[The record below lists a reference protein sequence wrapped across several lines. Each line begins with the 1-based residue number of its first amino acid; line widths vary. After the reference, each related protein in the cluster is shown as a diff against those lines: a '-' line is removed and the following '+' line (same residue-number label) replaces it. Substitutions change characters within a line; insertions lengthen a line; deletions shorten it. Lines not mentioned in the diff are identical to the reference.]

1 MDAIV
6 TGDILQRAKEIERGL
21 GGDYAREELGKGA
34 ATCAFLYSISAATR
48 EAGATEEEIRTALL
62 RPEINPAMVSEVLG
76 RLREGLWYLRY
87 RDKRYFFTAKPN
99 LNKVIL
105 DFESEVTDER
115 VDEAL
120 KDWLSKVAGKGE
132 RSGFIVEAP
141 AEPQLVPDRAQPT
154 LVLLPMDV
162 DDAAAWM
169 QKAVES
175 AGNGIRTNK
184 NMLVFL
190 VPEKS
195 RLAAI
200 RSAVRRWL
208 ALKEVEGSPSFKE
221 MDADDRE
228 QVRNQLRDKEA
239 EIEALLKQAYQDIYR
254 PSESGLRKIPSF
266 SPEAIKAKT
275 LDEFVAQ
282 VLEKAGEL
290 IEQVAPEFI
299 KEMLQIERVKEVPIS
314 QATNLVTGTPGQP
327 IPKQPQQAIYK
338 AIQEGVKQGQF
349 AVKVGDEVYVGKEV
363 PEEVLRDSR
372 AVLVPPVSPPTPL
385 PPSETKPV
393 TLRIRTSTKMLYA
406 LLVAAEQL
414 RNLDA
419 AVLVE
424 VEDPKGEIS
433 KHRPELEKLLSDYGC
448 AWEWEEV

>member
-1 MDAIV
+1 
-6 TGDILQRAKEIERGL
+6 
-21 GGDYAREELGKGA
+21 
-34 ATCAFLYSISAATR
+34 
-48 EAGATEEEIRTALL
+48 
-62 RPEINPAMVSEVLG
+62 
-76 RLREGLWYLRY
+76 
-87 RDKRYFFTAKPN
+87 
-99 LNKVIL
+99 
-105 DFESEVTDER
+105 
-115 VDEAL
+115 
-120 KDWLSKVAGKGE
+120 
-132 RSGFIVEAP
+132 
-141 AEPQLVPDRAQPT
+141 
-154 LVLLPMDV
+154 
-162 DDAAAWM
+162 
-169 QKAVES
+169 
-175 AGNGIRTNK
+175 
-184 NMLVFL
+184 
-190 VPEKS
+190 
-195 RLAAI
+195 
-200 RSAVRRWL
+200 
-208 ALKEVEGSPSFKE
+208 VEGSPSFKE

-299 KEMLQIERVKEVPIS
+299 KEMLQIEQVKEVPIS

-349 AVKVGDEVYVGKEV
+349 AVKVGNEVYVGKEV

-372 AVLVPPVSPPTPL
+372 AVLVPPVLPPTPP
-385 PPSETKPV
+385 PPSEKPV
-393 TLRIRTSTKMLYA
+393 TLRIRTSTKTLYA
-406 LLVAAEQL
+406 LLMVAEQL

>member
-1 MDAIV
+1 
-6 TGDILQRAKEIERGL
+6 
-21 GGDYAREELGKGA
+21 
-34 ATCAFLYSISAATR
+34 
-48 EAGATEEEIRTALL
+48 
-62 RPEINPAMVSEVLG
+62 
-76 RLREGLWYLRY
+76 
-87 RDKRYFFTAKPN
+87 
-99 LNKVIL
+99 
-105 DFESEVTDER
+105 
-115 VDEAL
+115 
-120 KDWLSKVAGKGE
+120 
-132 RSGFIVEAP
+132 
-141 AEPQLVPDRAQPT
+141 
-154 LVLLPMDV
+154 MDV

-200 RSAVRRWL
+200 RSAVSRWL

-290 IEQVAPEFI
+290 IERVAPEFI
-299 KEMLQIERVKEVPIS
+299 KEMLPIEQAKEVPIT
-314 QATNLVTGTPGQP
+314 QATNLFTGTPGQP

-338 AIQEGVKQGQF
+338 AIQDGVKQGQF

-372 AVLVPPVSPPTPL
+372 AVLVPPVSPPTPP

-393 TLRIRTSTKMLYA
+393 TLRIRTSTKTLYA
-406 LLVAAEQL
+406 LLVVAEQL

-419 AVLVE
+419 TVALE
-424 VEDPKGEIS
+424 VHDATGKMS
-433 KHRPELEKLLSDYGC
+433 KRRSDIEKLLRDYGC
-448 AWEWEEV
+448 AFEWVEEAKKGGV